1 VTVLAESF
9 KGDPFMPVAVPFLDL
24 AAMHGELR
32 VDLDAAW
39 HRMVHD
45 SAFVGGAAVE
55 TFEREWAAFCGTK
68 HAVGVANGTDAIVL
82 ALRGLGV
89 GPGDE
94 VILPA
99 NTFVATAEAVV
110 LVGAVPRFVDVDPGT
125 LLMTAAHVEAAVTP
139 RTAAVIVVHL
149 YGQMP
154 DMDAILTTAR
164 RAGLA
169 VIEDAAQAHGATWHN
184 RRAGSFGDAATFS
197 FYPGKNLGAFGDA
210 GAVVTSDPDLANRIR
225 STGDHGRRLGHKYVH
240 DVSGTN
246 SRLDALQA
254 AVLSVKLRRLEGWNS
269 ARRAAMRQ
277 YASRLTG
284 SDADLVAVADGAR
297 SVHHL
302 AVVQVDERD
311 AVAARLEHCGIATGV
326 HYPVPCHQ
334 QLAFQE
340 YRREPLPVCDASA
353 LRILSLPLFPT
364 ISRAQID
371 WVCTA
376 LTTPLRLM
384 SDLRRPDTV
393 IDLQEL
399 GHVG

>member
-1 VTVLAESF
+1 MTVLAETF
-9 KGDPFMPVAVPFLDL
+9 QGQPVMPLAVPFLDL
-24 AAMHGELR
+24 AGMHAE
-32 VDLDAAW
+32 VISDLDAAW
-39 HRMVHD
+39 HRVVRD

-55 TFEREWAAFCGTK
+55 AFETAWASYCGAK
-68 HAVGVANGTDAIVL
+68 HSVGVANGTDAIVL

-94 VILPA
+94 VIVPA

-110 LVGAVPRFVDVDPGT
+110 LVGAAPRFVDVDPRT
-125 LLMTAAHVEAAVTP
+125 LLMTAAHVEAAVTS

-154 DMDAILTTAR
+154 DMDAILATAR

-169 VIEDAAQAHGATWHN
+169 VIEDAAQAHGATWRN

-210 GAVVTSDPDLANRIR
+210 GAVVTSDPGLADRIR
-225 STGDHGRRLGHKYVH
+225 STADHGRRLGHKYVH
-240 DVSGTN
+240 DISGTN

-254 AVLSVKLRRLEGWNS
+254 AVLSVKLRRLDTWNA

-277 YASRLTG
+277 YASRLAG
-284 SDADLVAVADGAR
+284 SGAEVVSLAAGAR
-297 SVHHL
+297 SAHHL
-302 AVVQVDERD
+302 AVVQVDGRD

-326 HYPVPCHQ
+326 HYPVPCHL
-334 QLAFQE
+334 QLAFAE
-340 YRREPLPVCDASA
+340 HRREALPVCESSA
-353 LRILSLPLFPT
+353 ARILSLPLFPT

-371 WVCTA
+371 WVCAA
-376 LTTPLRLM
+376 LTTPLRLL
-384 SDLRRPDTV
+384 SDAGRPSAV
-393 IDLQEL
+393 LDLQEL
-399 GHVG
+399 GHAG